1 MTRPDEILDPSDPGD
16 DMQRRLR
23 FQASRAVMLALSL
36 LDDGAETDEVF
47 CEQHEDVLVK
57 KRNNRFIGEQVKT
70 KLDESGPLKALDE
83 EVTKSIRRFV
93 SLERRHGDCF
103 DGYVLGSNAGFWDE
117 DKTTSSL
124 PHLLK
129 ITSEATDGT
138 APKKVLDYLK
148 KLFPKPKISK
158 KATAKAQSTPA
169 IGSGSGIVSGSGH
182 PTDPLKEWE
191 TTIELGKLVFKK
203 LRVETLPSMRD
214 MRAALIETLPKF
226 QEVGDRLY
234 SELGTIA
241 DALIAEAL
249 KAAALAHD
257 TARDRYLSVFDDPE
271 QVLADDIL
279 RGKRLTRDRLLT
291 IIRQALP
298 TQPDLRT
305 SDLISVESLPQ
316 GMSTLEL
323 KMAAGG
329 LSIGNIGL
337 AKDQK
342 ASTEYLLM
350 KWLHRN
356 GTSSTDQRYQHL
368 RTLVRSECQEAFD
381 KAKTPGT
388 TFGPAMLDDVRSR
401 LRTRHQ
407 SEGDSLFGCK
417 YEHLLGMAG
426 ILTEDC
432 TLWWSEEFPI
442 PQEDVA

>member
-1 MTRPDEILDPSDPGD
+1 MALPDEVLDPNDPGD

-23 FQASRAVMLALSL
+23 FQAARAVMLALSL

-57 KRNNRFIGEQVKT
+57 KRNSRFIGEQVKT
-70 KLDESGPLKALDE
+70 KLDESGPLKAIDE
-83 EVTKSIRRFV
+83 EVTRSIQRFV
-93 SLERRHGDCF
+93 SLERRHGGHF

-124 PHLLK
+124 PHILK
-129 ITSEATDGT
+129 LASEASDGK
-138 APKKVLDYLK
+138 APKKLTDYLT
-148 KLFPKPKISK
+148 KLFPKPKAPKK
-158 KATAKAQSTPA
+158 KAASTTAPPGGTAQS
-169 IGSGSGIVSGSGH
+169 GGQLV
-182 PTDPLKEWE
+182 DLLKEWE
-191 TTIELGKLVFKK
+191 ASIEAGKVVFKK
-203 LRVETLPSMRD
+203 LQVATLPSMRD
-214 MRAALIETLPKF
+214 MRAALIEMLPKF

-249 KAAALAHD
+249 KAAALVAHE
-257 TARDRYLSVFDDPE
+257 TARDRYLSVFNDPE
-271 QVLADDIL
+271 QILTDEIL

-298 TQPDLRT
+298 PQPDLRT
-305 SDLISVESLPQ
+305 SDPISVEELPH
-316 GMSTLEL
+316 GMNTLEL

-342 ASTEYLLM
+342 SSTEYLLT
-350 KWLHRN
+350 KWFHKN
-356 GTSSTDQRYQHL
+356 GKVSTDQRYQHL

-381 KAKTPGT
+381 KAKAEGG
-388 TFGPAMLDDVRSR
+388 TFGPAMLEDVRSR
-401 LRTRHQ
+401 LRTRHRD
-407 SEGDSLFGCK
+407 EGDALFGCK

-432 TLWWSEEFPI
+432 TLWWSEEFQI
-442 PQEDVA
+442 PQEDLA